1 MENYF
6 EPNLT
11 DDQLRAISSIGLAHM
26 GDAVFEV
33 LVRTWLCAHGKATG
47 RGLHQATIAL
57 VRAESQAEKAERIL
71 PLLTE
76 EEAAVFRRG
85 RNAHVKSVPGH
96 ATRAQYDNNKT
107 VTSKF
112 ETAWSIMDGVIND
125 LAHELGKVPAMEAL
139 LGWLYL
145 KGRRDR
151 INALFRAMMEE

>member
-57 VRAESQAEKAERIL
+57 VRAESQAEKA
-71 PLLTE
+71 
-76 EEAAVFRRG
+76 AVFRRG

-96 ATRAQYDNNKT
+96 ATRAQYG
-107 VTSKF
+107 
-112 ETAWSIMDGVIND
+112 EATA
-125 LAHELGKVPAMEAL
+125 LEAL

>member
-6 EPNLT
+6 DITMT

-26 GDAVFEV
+26 GDAVFEI

-47 RGLHQATIAL
+47 KGLHQATIAL

-85 RNAHVKSVPGH
+85 RNAQVHSVPPH
-96 ATRAQYDNNKT
+96 ASRAQYG
-107 VTSKF
+107 
-112 ETAWSIMDGVIND
+112 EATA
-125 LAHELGKVPAMEAL
+125 LEAL
-139 LGWLYL
+139 LGWLWL
-145 KGRRDR
+145 KGRKAR
-151 INALFRAMMEE
+151 INELFCTDRKSVV

>member
-6 EPNLT
+6 DITMT

-26 GDAVFEV
+26 GDAVFEI

-47 RGLHQATIAL
+47 KGLHQATIAL

-85 RNAHVKSVPGH
+85 RNAQVHSVPPH
-96 ATRAQYDNNKT
+96 ASRAQYG
-107 VTSKF
+107 
-112 ETAWSIMDGVIND
+112 EATA
-125 LAHELGKVPAMEAL
+125 LEAL
-139 LGWLYL
+139 LGWLWL
-145 KGRRDR
+145 KGRKAR
-151 INALFRAMMEE
+151 INELFCTVMEE

>member
-6 EPNLT
+6 DITMT

-26 GDAVFEV
+26 GDAGFEI

-47 RGLHQATIAL
+47 KGLHQATIAL

-85 RNAHVKSVPGH
+85 RNAQVHSVPPH
-96 ATRAQYDNNKT
+96 ASRAQYG
-107 VTSKF
+107 
-112 ETAWSIMDGVIND
+112 EATA
-125 LAHELGKVPAMEAL
+125 LEAL
-139 LGWLYL
+139 LGWLWL
-145 KGRRDR
+145 KGRKAR
-151 INALFRAMMEE
+151 INELFCTMMEE